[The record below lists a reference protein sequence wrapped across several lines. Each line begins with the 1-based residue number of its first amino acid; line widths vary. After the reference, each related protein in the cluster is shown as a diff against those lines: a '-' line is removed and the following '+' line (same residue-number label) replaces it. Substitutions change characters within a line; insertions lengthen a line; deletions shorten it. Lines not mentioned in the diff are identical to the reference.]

1 MPDIH
6 EFEELMSESDSSS
19 NRLHGRTRILRASE
33 VLLSLAGQ
41 IQDHGQGQAQDQ
53 VHGHGHKD
61 TPTGVETYQDV
72 LRVVPA
78 EGGDVRCPD
87 CPAVFSSPCVPI
99 AKLVLCWL
107 DEKEREANEIDLI
120 WKDTI

>member
-6 EFEELMSESDSSS
+6 EFEELMSDSDSS

-33 VLLSLAGQ
+33 VLLSIAGQ
-41 IQDHGQGQAQDQ
+41 IQDDEQKKEKG
-53 VHGHGHKD
+53 KD
-61 TPTGVETYQDV
+61 TPTGIETYQDV

-87 CPAVFSSPCVPI
+87 CPAVFSSSYVCPI
-99 AKLVLCWL
+99 LIDMKQQ
-107 DEKEREANEIDLI
+107 KPEIRLMR
-120 WKDTI
+120 

>member
-41 IQDHGQGQAQDQ
+41 IQDQGQGQ
-53 VHGHGHKD
+53 GHVHKD
-61 TPTGVETYQDV
+61 PPTGVETYQDV

-87 CPAVFSSPCVPI
+87 CPAVFSSSCVPTI
-99 AKLVLCWL
+99 LCWL
-107 DEKEREANEIDLI
+107 DKKEANGIDLI